1 MKEIIIPADIK
12 EYVNKKV
19 FKKISLWLIMTIAIT
34 LLIVFFGDTF
44 FSRLNNTVKVGLY
57 VLLLI
62 IPVFISKPYELKD
75 NSFYG
80 LITKIEVKNT
90 VDSERGF
97 RPTIETLYRK
107 ETVYF
112 YIKLKNGKTIK
123 RKAFEQHANNNN
135 MSKYY
140 SVGDRVLHI
149 YGTDYLQIIN
159 KNVDK
164 KICVICGTSNPAA
177 NDSCAFCRHTL
188 NIRIDG
194 PSISGDTS
202 ER

>member
-1 MKEIIIPADIK
+1 MKEIKIPADIK
-12 EYVNKKV
+12 KYISKKV
-19 FKKISLWLIMTIAIT
+19 FKKISFWLIMTIAIA

-62 IPVFISKPYELKD
+62 IPVFISKLYDLKD

-80 LITKIEVKNT
+80 CITKIEVKNT

-107 ETVYF
+107 EIVYF
-112 YIKLKNGKTIK
+112 YIKLKNNKTIK
-123 RKAFEQHANNNN
+123 RKVFEQHANNNN

-149 YGTDYLQIIN
+149 YGTDFLQIIN

-177 NDSCAFCRHTL
+177 NDDCAFCRHSL
-188 NIRIDG
+188 NIQIDDF
-194 PSISGDTS
+194 SFTNDT
-202 ER
+202 E